1 MEDKS
6 SLIRQL
12 GRGAGPCR
20 RLDRPIGVAVQHV
33 CSNSLMAWGHFLKT
47 EESRREVMILNSN
60 VGANCYN
67 DNIGKRNER
76 DVINWVRSLRGET
89 RKEGGNTCSGDKA
102 NQENHRVKTD
112 QRNCGSKSKRAKEER
127 RRDWAGQW
135 EKMQRRGDA
144 FGYGNGGRGR
154 GWQQFEP
161 SRRWS
166 RDEEGVRGHPRNQR
180 LGLRARQEQT
190 N

>member
-1 MEDKS
+1 
-6 SLIRQL
+6 
-12 GRGAGPCR
+12 
-20 RLDRPIGVAVQHV
+20 
-33 CSNSLMAWGHFLKT
+33 MAWGHFLKT
-47 EESRREVMILNSN
+47 EESRREVMILNSD

-76 DVINWVRSLRGET
+76 DDINWVRSLRGET

-112 QRNCGSKSKRAKEER
+112 QRNSGSKSKRAKEER

-135 EKMQRRGDA
+135 KKMQRRGDA

-180 LGLRARQEQT
+180 LGWRARQEQT